1 MSNLSTA
8 LNYTFADPSL
18 LRQALTH
25 GSVSTGPTTSYE
37 RLEFLGDRVLGLVIA
52 ELLLQHFP
60 DEDEGALAK
69 RLAALVRAETL
80 VDVATEIGLGDHI
93 LARGGD
99 GKIAG
104 APGCLADAC
113 EAVIAALYQ
122 DGGLAAAQEFIAR
135 HWMSRLKDTLQPPTD
150 AKTLLQEWAQSQGY
164 DLPIYTE
171 VGRTGPDHAP
181 VFTVSV
187 QVGKFAPAEGAG
199 ATKRVAERRA
209 AERFLEQMKTND

>member
-1 MSNLSTA
+1 
-8 LNYTFADPSL
+8 
-18 LRQALTH
+18 
-25 GSVSTGPTTSYE
+25 
-37 RLEFLGDRVLGLVIA
+37 LGDRVLGLVIA